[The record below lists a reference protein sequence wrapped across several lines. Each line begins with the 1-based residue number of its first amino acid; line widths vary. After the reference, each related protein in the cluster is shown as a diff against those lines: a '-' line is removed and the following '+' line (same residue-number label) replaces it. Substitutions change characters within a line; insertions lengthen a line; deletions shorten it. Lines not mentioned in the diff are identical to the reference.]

1 MKLFF
6 TDLDG
11 TLLNEEGKVSQVR
24 CEKKLTKRLIWVKI
38 MLQNVIFADKNRTSS
53 IFFGNLESGGRWK
66 PHQGKEYETIY
77 IGKVA

>member
-1 MKLFF
+1 
-6 TDLDG
+6 
-11 TLLNEEGKVSQVR
+11 
-24 CEKKLTKRLIWVKI
+24 
-38 MLQNVIFADKNRTSS
+38 MLQNIIFADKNRTSS